1 MRASSTVSR
10 SIRHPMGRNR
20 LGNAVHGELACGE
33 RNVVQATMLR
43 SSTGPSATAASF
55 VRRPL
60 RTALYSSMWLTPAA
74 RAIWRNVGARLLIR
88 ARFDEYRMVRSCL
101 MISALSGGRKSAW
114 PGGAPRAWH
123 CGGSA
128 GLGVP
133 AGPGPRRAGSGGSTV
148 RPDSDCKDR
157 SMKPGRRGYTWDMLL
172 RESVLVADLSGR
184 GDKPALPF
192 TYQYHTS
199 SRERLG

>member
-1 MRASSTVSR
+1 MARGA
-10 SIRHPMGRNR
+10 G
-20 LGNAVHGELACGE
+20 
-33 RNVVQATMLR
+33 NVVQAVVLH
-43 SSTGPSATAASF
+43 SSAGPSATAASF

-101 MISALSGGRKSAW
+101 MISALSGGRKSAR

-128 GLGVP
+128 GSGVP
-133 AGPGPRRAGSGGSTV
+133 AGSSPRRAGSGGSTG
-148 RPDSDCKDR
+148 RPDSVCRDR
-157 SMKPGRRGYTWDMLL
+157 SMRPGRRGYTWDMPPP
-172 RESVLVADLSGR
+172 EYVLVADLSR
-184 GDKPALPF
+184 RAATNLPLNSPVNI
-192 TYQYHTS
+192 TNLLKDG
-199 SRERLG
+199 SRITAG